1 MQIKAPHIRSPGRPP
16 ESMPAGT
23 SFSLGSSRRGTSL
36 LHVATR
42 PMIDPRRR
50 PPMKTRPRLA
60 VPALAAAASLALLSP
75 AASAAVFGSL
85 GNFDTIND
93 TGRPAYGFEIDIE
106 DSSFDHTK
114 ITSVFGYDRV
124 FSFISPDPGAVV
136 RFGKPT
142 ITDVPG
148 YGVKIVYGG
157 TIGGVATPFNDP
169 LHPFT
174 TGGESCWPGANKNW
188 TSNPCD
194 HFGVSTYGNPAAI
207 KYSWIT
213 DTGNQP
219 ISVPSVRFVPQG
231 APGLPPPPP
240 APGVVPPAVL
250 AVIQAPAVE
259 PAYWVKLTQ
268 TTIGENIDLGDLLIG
283 GNGKAQGGHDEIA
296 GLNEQESEW
305 YPLQIGKVDELSKE
319 LKPNKDPSVVID
331 MKFYKYQGLYDDEG
345 VVDPQVLPQVDAD
358 NHAYIMLPDAHGV
371 IVRHD
376 LVYVGQQIGGF
387 NAYEGAP
394 PIPVPEPG
402 SWALLAAGLG
412 VVGLAARRA
421 RS

>member
-1 MQIKAPHIRSPGRPP
+1 M
-16 ESMPAGT
+16 T
-23 SFSLGSSRRGTSL
+23 S
-36 LHVATR
+36 
-42 PMIDPRRR
+42 
-50 PPMKTRPRLA
+50 RPRLA
-60 VPALAAAASLALLSP
+60 VPALAVAASLALLSP
-75 AASAAVFGSL
+75 VAPAAVFGSL
-85 GNFDTIND
+85 GNFDTVND
-93 TGRPAYGFEIDIE
+93 TGKPAYGFEIDIE
-106 DSSFDHTK
+106 DPSYDHTK

-213 DTGNQP
+213 DAGNLP
-219 ISVPSVRFVPQG
+219 TSVPSVSFVPRGIGG
-231 APGLPPPPP
+231 APPPPP
-240 APGVVPPAVL
+240 APGVAPPVVVAN
-250 AVIQAPAVE
+250 IQAPAVE

-283 GNGKAQGGHDEIA
+283 GNGKQQGGHDEIA

-305 YPLQIGKVDELSKE
+305 YPLQIGVVDEVSKE
-319 LKPNKDPSVVID
+319 LKPNNDPSVVID
-331 MKFYKYQGLYDDEG
+331 LKFYKYQGLYDEEG
-345 VVDPQVLPQVDAD
+345 AVDPTVLPEVDA
-358 NHAYIMLPDAHGV
+358 NNQAYIMLPDKNGV

-387 NAYEGAP
+387 NAFEGAP
-394 PIPVPEPG
+394 PIPIPEPG
-402 SWALLAAGLG
+402 TWALLAAGLG
-412 VVGLAARRA
+412 VVGRAARRA
-421 RS
+421 GS